1 MRCSVLIDWLTFSVK
16 TCNDPYTVINWYL
29 GMDASL
35 FQPMP
40 YGLNGYTDGL
50 EFNNIMVLYNPCQ
63 QMKNHD
69 SGVCVSMS
77 GNGCRTFEQFSKLTL
92 DGCID
97 KQGTVNCTFPAL
109 FQLICC
115 NDCNVSRI
123 DIACDDHDGALDL
136 DMIASCVR
144 DKNMNT
150 RMQYRQIVESFD
162 GSGRDGFTIY
172 LGAPSSDFR
181 VRFYD
186 KAAQLQEAGHWVRC
200 ELVLKG
206 KNALGFVQN
215 FVNCDSLGTLTC
227 GVIND
232 KFSFIDRDDSN
243 ICRCSVCSWWVD
255 FLGSLESV
263 CVFSREVVQHPI
275 EYIRDWVVRQVAPS
289 LGMLYKAYGAVA
301 FYEDIVKDGF
311 LRMTGKQ
318 EQLCADF
325 REFLSNVC

>member
-1 MRCSVLIDWLTFSVK
+1 MRCNVLIDWLTFTVK
-16 TCNDPYTVINWYL
+16 TCSDPYTVINWYL

-35 FQPMP
+35 FQSMP
-40 YGLNGYTDGL
+40 FGLNGYSEGL
-50 EFNNIMVLYNPCQ
+50 SFNDIMVLYSPREN
-63 QMKNHD
+63 MDFRNM
-69 SGVCVSMS
+69 GVCVSMS
-77 GNGCRTFEQFSKLTL
+77 GNGCHTFEQFSKLTL

-123 DIACDDHDGALDL
+123 DIACDDHNGALDL
-136 DMIASCVR
+136 NLIASSVR
-144 DKNMNT
+144 NNDLNS
-150 RMQYRQIVESFD
+150 RMQHRQIVESFD

-186 KAAQLQEAGHWVRC
+186 KAAQHGTSDHWVRC

-215 FVNCDSLGTLTC
+215 FVNCDSLGSLAC

-243 ICRCSVCSWWVD
+243 ISRCSVCGWWID
-255 FLGSLESV
+255 FLGSLEAVS
-263 CVFSREVVQHPI
+263 VFSREVVQHPI
-275 EYIRDWVVRQVAPS
+275 EDIRDWVIRQVAPS
-289 LGMLYKAYGAVA
+289 IGMLYKSFGSVA
-301 FYEDIVKDGF
+301 FFEDVVKVGF
-311 LRMTGKQ
+311 QRLTPRQ
-318 EQLCADF
+318 EHLCSDF
-325 REFLSNVC
+325 RGLISCAC